1 MGGGARAERPI
12 RRFLLTQ
19 PVKVMAATKLKSSP
33 SPRRVTGKE
42 PELMADEARRILR
55 AEMIRCGFSYKMLA
69 KALAEQQGG
78 GPIESVQSLTN
89 KVNRGRFSFAFF
101 LRAVQAMGVQSVALG
116 VSDPTGVD
124 PTAPQN

>member
-1 MGGGARAERPI
+1 MLYVKLCQVMLDWPSHGGGARAERPI

-19 PVKVMAATKLKSSP
+19 PVEVMAATKLKSSP

-55 AEMIRCGFSYKMLA
+55 AEMIRCGFSFKMLA

-78 GPIESVQSLTN
+78 RAHRVGSIFDEQGEPGAV
-89 KVNRGRFSFAFF
+89 F
-101 LRAVQAMGVQSVALG
+101 LRVFCGLPGRWACRL
-116 VSDPTGVD
+116 
-124 PTAPQN
+124 